1 MSDTPVWVAL
11 GAVPHTVDYL
21 DVGPWRTR
29 VLQAG
34 AGEPLVLMA
43 GTGGHLEAYAHNIA
57 PLAEHFRVIAYD
69 YPGHGYTTHATAD
82 LELSDYVEHLVG
94 LLDALGVER
103 PHLTG
108 ESLGGW
114 VAVKFAA
121 AHPERTGRILL
132 NTPGGTMA
140 SPEVM
145 TRIRTLSQAAADNP
159 TDANIRARLEWLM
172 ASPETVTDELV
183 AIRRTIYARPGFAES
198 MQHILCLQDP
208 DIRRR
213 NLVTDAELAAV
224 PNGALVVWTSDDPS
238 GPAAVGMDMAE
249 KIPDGRFEYIAGAGH
264 WPQWEQRETFNKLAL
279 GFLTG
284 AT

>member
-11 GAVPHTVDYL
+11 GAVRHTVDYL

-121 AHPERTGRILL
+121 AHPDRTGRILL

-140 SPEVM
+140 RPEVM

-183 AIRRTIYARPGFAES
+183 AIRRTIYGRPGFAES
-198 MQHILCLQDP
+198 MKHILCLQDP
-208 DIRRR
+208 DVRRR
-213 NLVTDAELAAV
+213 NLVSDAELAAV

-238 GPAAVGMDMAE
+238 GPAGVGMDMAE